1 MAAIM
6 DRRALM
12 GDIIY
17 KMIGILNILNVYNK
31 NDITNADIV
40 NNVDG
45 RVRQGVWEHHSH
57 SIAELN
63 LHFIHSLHTIMYIWS
78 T

>member
-40 NNVDG
+40 IIVG
-45 RVRQGVWEHHSH
+45 GGVR
-57 SIAELN
+57 
-63 LHFIHSLHTIMYIWS
+63 
-78 T
+78 

>member
-1 MAAIM
+1 MTAIM
-6 DRRALM
+6 DSRALM

-40 NNVDG
+40 IIVG
-45 RVRQGVWEHHSH
+45 GGVR
-57 SIAELN
+57 
-63 LHFIHSLHTIMYIWS
+63 
-78 T
+78 

>member
-1 MAAIM
+1 
-6 DRRALM
+6 M

-45 RVRQGVWEHHSH
+45 RVRQGV
-57 SIAELN
+57 
-63 LHFIHSLHTIMYIWS
+63 
-78 T
+78 